1 MTLMASTSTKSVT
14 TAPLELKASKEPTI
28 VASAI
33 LSSTS
38 STSIVE
44 IIFFLTFLDRP
55 LRIKATLSLVLQ
67 KTPTLGFSLKSVNRN
82 RDFSSFME
90 IHHPFE
96 TCI

>member
-1 MTLMASTSTKSVT
+1 MTLMVSISTKSVT

-38 STSIVE
+38 STSIAAT
-44 IIFFLTFLDRP
+44 IFFLTFLESAF
-55 LRIKATLSLVLQ
+55 RIKATLSLVLQ
-67 KTPTLGFSLKSVNRN
+67 KTPTLGFSLKSVIRN
-82 RDFSSFME
+82 RDFSSSME
-90 IHHPFE
+90 NHAPFE